1 MRTLERGGLTT
12 TCTMMDF
19 SCVRTLE
26 RGGLITPCMMMG
38 FSCVRTPERGGL
50 TICILHNVVF
60 QFCKEDLDV
69 VG

>member
-1 MRTLERGGLTT
+1 MRPLERDGLTT

-26 RGGLITPCMMMG
+26 RGGLSTPCMMMG

-50 TICILHNVVF
+50 TIYILHNVVF